1 MASVPLTELM
11 RLEPGNCPCL
21 PSAGTSPLLPS
32 PPPPPVSAP
41 PWGWPEYPVPI
52 PSSVPRAPPAPSP
65 TLQVKEPRAP
75 LGPPAPDPPPPHWH
89 PGRTNGFSFFKWT
102 QVKQSSVET
111 HLSLADLSLDL
122 SALNRKRFFYQ
133 GLPKVREAHF
143 ISVAIC

>member
-41 PWGWPEYPVPI
+41 PRVWPEYLVPI
-52 PSSVPRAPPAPSP
+52 PSSVPRAPRRLLLLPSRSRSP
-65 TLQVKEPRAP
+65 EHPWDH
-75 LGPPAPDPPPPHWH
+75 PPQIPPHWH

-102 QVKQSSVET
+102 QVKQFSVET

-143 ISVAIC
+143 MSVAIC